1 MYSGNTYEIFLPQS
15 DWSVV
20 KVVLGKSYYTSG
32 EFTETFV
39 IKKKKKEQRKKEKV
53 LSFPKCFPKISFP
66 ETFIV
71 LFI

>member
-1 MYSGNTYEIFLPQS
+1 MYSGNTCEIFLPQS

-39 IKKKKKEQRKKEKV
+39 LKKKKEKRKKEKV

>member
-39 IKKKKKEQRKKEKV
+39 LKKKKKKKK
-53 LSFPKCFPKISFP
+53 
-66 ETFIV
+66 
-71 LFI
+71 